1 MNQKTINEIGDKAAS
16 YWKNL
21 AGIIV
26 FGSCVKE
33 NRYNDIDLL
42 IVLDEIDKNR
52 IERLDEI
59 MGFKRTLE
67 TKKPVDITLV
77 SKEEC
82 LNNFRNHNPLYL
94 DITLDGKIVYDTGT
108 LQSLIDETQEYLTDK
123 HIVRE
128 KTRWLFPTKKGVS
141 LLSKISNKDW
151 AESWLKDA
159 KRDLRSAQ
167 ALHKEGLFEK
177 TVYHSQQCIEKSVK
191 AILICFGAFE
201 KTHYVSTVLKE
212 ETSKKKLNNKN
223 IEEVIRIAENME
235 PHMSLSR
242 YPGISHDEIW
252 LPYEEYDHE
261 IAVESLN
268 SGKKVMKI
276 AKKFIE
282 DWFKN
287 EIR

>member
-1 MNQKTINEIGDKAAS
+1 MNQKTINEIRDKAAF

-21 AGIIV
+21 AGIVV
-26 FGSCVKE
+26 FGSCVKGKT
-33 NRYNDIDLL
+33 YNDIDLL

-52 IERLDEI
+52 IERVDEI
-59 MGFKRTLE
+59 MGFKRALE
-67 TKKPVDITLV
+67 IKKPVDITLV

-94 DITLDGKIVYDTGT
+94 DITVDGKIIYDTGI
-108 LQSLIDETQEYLTDK
+108 LQSLIDETREYLTDK

-141 LLSKISNKDW
+141 LLSKISNKNW
-151 AESWLKDA
+151 ADSWLKDA

-167 ALHKEGLFEK
+167 SLHKEKLFEK

-212 ETSKKKLNNKN
+212 EISKRKLNNKN

-268 SGKKVMKI
+268 NAKKVMKI
-276 AKKFIE
+276 AEKFRE
-282 DWFKN
+282 GWFKN